1 MLEMLALHAE
11 HGAMLISSDLLMA
24 DQLRLLWLVDCL
36 PALPILLS
44 IHHKRV
50 KTVSQHIVLLHAA
63 SSTQQTLFTSNASFS
78 FQLLKVETDE
88 TKILSLC
95 KTEMW
100 NSSSNFSALSDFYLQ
115 LNVTFAPTTSPPP
128 TNVLLGVSPPS
139 LDSRVPGLCL
149 AKRYK
154 SENVIFLVAINTVI

>member
-95 KTEMW
+95 KTEM
-100 NSSSNFSALSDFYLQ
+100 
-115 LNVTFAPTTSPPP
+115 
-128 TNVLLGVSPPS
+128 
-139 LDSRVPGLCL
+139 
-149 AKRYK
+149 
-154 SENVIFLVAINTVI
+154 

>member
-44 IHHKRV
+44 IHQKRV

-63 SSTQQTLFTSNASFS
+63 SSTQQTLFTSM
-78 FQLLKVETDE
+78 QV
-88 TKILSLC
+88 
-95 KTEMW
+95 
-100 NSSSNFSALSDFYLQ
+100 
-115 LNVTFAPTTSPPP
+115 
-128 TNVLLGVSPPS
+128 
-139 LDSRVPGLCL
+139 
-149 AKRYK
+149 
-154 SENVIFLVAINTVI
+154 FLFNY